1 MVKVNLNNCRIGIFV
16 NVNASEIMTIQK
28 IGRILRHKQPI
39 VIIPY
44 YKNTREQELVINML
58 ENFNKDNI
66 KVLTNLKDLKL

>member
-1 MVKVNLNNCRIGIFV
+1 
-16 NVNASEIMTIQK
+16 MTIQK

-66 KVLTNLKDLKL
+66 KLLTNLKDLKL

>member
-1 MVKVNLNNCRIGIFV
+1 
-16 NVNASEIMTIQK
+16 MTIQK

-58 ENFNKDNI
+58 ENFNRDNI
-66 KVLTNLKDLKL
+66 KVLTDLNSLKL

>member
-1 MVKVNLNNCRIGIFV
+1 
-16 NVNASEIMTIQK
+16 MTIQK

-44 YKNTREQELVINML
+44 YKDTREHELVVKML

-66 KVLTNLKDLKL
+66 KLLTNLKDLKL